1 MAKAP
6 GPRRLKVYQAQ
17 FGFHDSVVA
26 APNQAAA
33 LAAWGIR
40 QNLFAEGRARISE
53 DPAAVEAAL
62 AQPEIP
68 LRRAIGSQDPFG
80 LEPNLPDVPDPP
92 RRVQPSL
99 KVVPKA
105 KAAEPARPPADRSQ
119 VNAAEKQLTAINA
132 RRLEEEAEFQ
142 RRREALEA
150 EETASR
156 RRWAADRKS
165 AEAQLDKARRAYRAE
180 GGEI

>member
-1 MAKAP
+1 MAKS
-6 GPRRLKVYQAQ
+6 PRRLKVYQAQ

-40 QNLFAEGRARISE
+40 QNLFAEGRAKVAE
-53 DPAAVEAAL
+53 DPAAVDAAL
-62 AQPEIP
+62 EHPETP
-68 LRRAIGSQDPFG
+68 LRRAIGSNDPFT
-80 LEPNLPDVPDPP
+80 LEPNLPQVPDPP
-92 RRVQPSL
+92 KRPKPAL
-99 KVVPKA
+99 KVVPKV
-105 KAAEPARPPADRSQ
+105 EPPQPARPPPDRAE
-119 VNAAEKQLTAINA
+119 VDAAEKQLTAINA
-132 RRLEEEAEFQ
+132 RRIEEEADVQ
-142 RRREALEA
+142 RRREALEV

-165 AEAQLDKARRAYRAE
+165 AEAQLEKARRAYRAE

>member
-1 MAKAP
+1 M
-6 GPRRLKVYQAQ
+6 KVYQAQ
-17 FGFHDSVVA
+17 FGFHDCVVA
-26 APNQAAA
+26 APNQTAA

-40 QNLFAEGRARISE
+40 QNLFAEGRAKVSE

-62 AQPEIP
+62 AHPEIP
-68 LRRAIGSQDPFG
+68 LRRAIGSKDPFS

-92 RRVQPSL
+92 QRAKPRL

-105 KAAEPARPPADRSQ
+105 KAPEPARPPPDRSE
-119 VNAAEKQLTAINA
+119 VDAAETQLTAINA
-132 RRLEEEAEFQ
+132 RRIEEEAEFQ

-156 RRWAADRKS
+156 RRWAADRKT
-165 AEAQLDKARRAYRAE
+165 AETQLDKARRAYRAQ

>member
-1 MAKAP
+1 MAKA
-6 GPRRLKVYQAQ
+6 PRRLKVYQAQ

-40 QNLFAEGRARISE
+40 QNLFAEGRAEVSD
-53 DPAAVEAAL
+53 DPAAVDAAL
-62 AQPEIP
+62 AHPEIP
-68 LRRAIGSQDPFG
+68 LRRAIGSGDPFT
-80 LEPNLPDVPDPP
+80 LEPNLPQVPDTPKRP
-92 RRVQPSL
+92 KPVL

-105 KAAEPARPPADRSQ
+105 KAPEPKRPPADRSE
-119 VNAAEKQLTAINA
+119 VEASERQLTAINE
-132 RRLEEEAEFQ
+132 RRIEEEAEFQ
-142 RRREALEA
+142 RRRDALEA

-156 RRWAADRKS
+156 RRWAAERKA
-165 AEAQLDKARRAYRAE
+165 AEAKLDKARRAYRAQ